1 MYSVARGSKS
11 GVCSPKVRAVLMH
24 CRDEALRERVDQVS
38 PFSAA
43 RSMILSSMSVILR
56 T

>member
-1 MYSVARGSKS
+1 MPKAAKS
-11 GVCSPKVRAVLMH
+11 SCIATVKR
-24 CRDEALRERVDQVS
+24 RVNASIDS

-43 RSMILSSMSVILR
+43 RLMILSSMSVILR